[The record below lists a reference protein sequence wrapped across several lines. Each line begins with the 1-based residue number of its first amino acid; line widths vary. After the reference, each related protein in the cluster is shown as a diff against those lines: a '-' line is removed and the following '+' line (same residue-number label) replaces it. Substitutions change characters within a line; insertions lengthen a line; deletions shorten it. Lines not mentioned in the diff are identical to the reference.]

1 MASIGRSPIKTSHTA
16 ATADTATLG
25 SAEAK
30 TGTKGT
36 KSVDGQADPPPVNRG
51 FSNQNSYS
59 RVEGEET
66 IKSQAQPPA
75 LDEPKE
81 GAGSDKAANEILKT
95 FEQEKGAS
103 QKETIQKSVDDF
115 QKKPLGQQIAN
126 LQNKKGEL
134 TKMGFSEAQIDGM
147 TSMADPTDENN
158 SLSSIHSSSAR
169 MNSMIEGEG
178 KEAKLYSVFE
188 DVLVKFGALVDVPED
203 LQKELEADF
212 KALTKAVFNAE
223 APLDVDSATTMLV
236 EIQSKLQNER
246 LKFDQEAIKIGQ
258 LSVEHRSRK
267 IIHKIRDAIAKVEK
281 AKKTQLLG
289 KIFGWIAVAVMA
301 VATAIV
307 VAVGIIFTG
316 GVLSAIAITAMVAA
330 TALILT
336 MMISSETGDWMN
348 KIFDSF
354 AGEDKSKVRM
364 GAMIFWT
371 SLVILLS
378 LGGAIAGGFAGGAG
392 AGAAAAGGAASGASG
407 GATATATAG
416 NTAATAATTAAKFA
430 SLSSKLSKILQVI
443 QGAATVAEGSAGVA
457 NSVYTYEADI
467 LRAEALEQKG
477 EMLRIQQAINDAI
490 EAVQTVI
497 DELQQGYSV
506 LTSIMKAEHDTKT
519 TLARKL
525 GA

>member
-1 MASIGRSPIKTSHTA
+1 MASIGQSPIKTGHA
-16 ATADTATLG
+16 ATPSEAPALG
-25 SAEAK
+25 STEAK
-30 TGTKGT
+30 AGAKNA
-36 KSVDGQADPPPVNRG
+36 KSVDGQKDTPVNRG

-66 IKSQAQPPA
+66 IKSQAQPPS
-75 LDEPKE
+75 LDAPKE
-81 GAGSDKAANEILKT
+81 GSGSDKAANEILKT
-95 FEQEKGAS
+95 FEQEKGAP
-103 QKETIQKSVDDF
+103 QKETIQKSIQEF
-115 QKKPLGQQIAN
+115 QKNPLGQQIAN
-126 LQNKKGEL
+126 LQNKKGDL
-134 TKMGFSEAQIDGM
+134 TKMGFSDAQIDGM
-147 TSMADPTDENN
+147 MSLADPNDENN
-158 SLSSIHSSSAR
+158 SLASMHSSSAR
-169 MNSMIEGEG
+169 MKSLTEGEG
-178 KEAKLYSVFE
+178 KEARLFSVFE
-188 DVLVKFGALVDVPED
+188 DVMVKFSALVEVPED
-203 LQKELEADF
+203 LQKELAADF
-212 KALTKAVFNAE
+212 KALSKAVLNGD
-223 APLDVDSATTMLV
+223 APLDIDSATTMLV

-246 LKFDQEAIKIGQ
+246 LKFDQETIRIGQ
-258 LSVEHRSRK
+258 INVEQRSRT

-307 VAVGIIFTG
+307 VAVGAIFTG

-330 TALILT
+330 TALIMT

-378 LGGAIAGGFAGGAG
+378 LGGAVAGGFAGGAG
-392 AGAAAAGGAASGASG
+392 AGASAAAGAASGASG
-407 GATATATAG
+407 GATATATAA
-416 NTAATAATTAAKFA
+416 NTTATAASTAAKFA
-430 SLSSKLSKILQVI
+430 SLSSKFAKVLQAV
-443 QGAATVAEGSAGVA
+443 QGATTMAEGAAGVA

-467 LRAEALEQKG
+467 LRSETLEEKG
-477 EMLRIQQAINDAI
+477 EMLRMKQSIEDAL